1 MKTFRHLLI
10 TALLLGPTFFAAV
23 THAADSAKTM
33 FGVELGSR
41 FTIPA
46 CARGE
51 DTMAKRYCHAEALS
65 AKTAWGSQEHHVF
78 YPRAETVPWARGE
91 MIVDVSNGVIEAI
104 HINTWGI
111 EAQTLA
117 LDAMTLK
124 YGPPARSRSEKI
136 KGLRSRWPT
145 KYAEW
150 DLRDFSV
157 KLDGTTGSVDW
168 GRVTLATPRHQSMR
182 KAAGK

>member
-1 MKTFRHLLI
+1 MPPMKTFRHLLI
-10 TALLLGPTFFAAV
+10 TALLLASTSAF
-23 THAADSAKTM
+23 AADSAKTM

-51 DTMAKRYCHAEALS
+51 DTMAKRYCYAEALS
-65 AKTAWGSQEHHVF
+65 ARTAWGSEEHHVF

-91 MIVDVSNGVIEAI
+91 MIVDVANGIIEAI
-104 HINTWGI
+104 HVNTWGI
-111 EAQTLA
+111 EAQSLA
-117 LDAMTLK
+117 LEAMTGK
-124 YGPPARSRSEKI
+124 YGPPTRSRAEKI

-157 KLDGTTGSVDW
+157 RLDGTTGSVDW
-168 GRVTLATPRHQSMR
+168 GRVTLATPRHLKMR
-182 KAAGK
+182 KNTGK